1 MIETIE
7 NIELKR
13 FYQSLNQDIKS
24 NQLTIEDGGNLEQL
38 FTQWATDMLA
48 DASET
53 ENVRVSYDE
62 KALGTK
68 LQHKINAYAISDNY
82 ETVDLFI
89 TIYKGSDDIVRVGK
103 DEVDTASK
111 RISNFFKKG
120 LLKDYVNEIE
130 ESSQIF
136 DFANTLSN
144 ADELRLNLVR
154 VNAIIL
160 TDGSYQGEIP
170 KTMTIAD
177 YNIYFRVI
185 DINYLFQ
192 IDEKSHLPIEIDF
205 EEDGFHVPCILAPSD
220 NNLYFSYLAII
231 PGKALAN
238 IYEKYGSRLL
248 EQNVRSFLQFTG
260 KINKGIRNTIINAPH
275 MFLAYNNGIAATADE
290 VTLVN
295 EENGNGI
302 YISKVRD
309 FQIVNGGQTTASI
322 YHTYK
327 KDKGVEIENIF
338 VQLKL
343 TVIKNSD
350 YFSDIV
356 SKISEYANTQN
367 KVSVADLS
375 SNRPFHIGLEKL
387 SRSILTPLD
396 KSTGRRTRWF
406 YERSRGQYR
415 NARLKEGNSLSK
427 RKAFDISNPK
437 NQVIS
442 KEELAKYVNSYEEVY
457 DGKKLIIGPHVV
469 VKGNQ
474 KNYISFLNCL
484 ESDSVDN
491 IYFEDSI
498 AKAILFRS
506 SEKIYGIKPNAIG
519 DLRYITVPYSI
530 ALLGLLSDYKL
541 DLYKIWKEQKI
552 SDELSI
558 LLRDLMILSEN
569 FIKQTAPGSLYGEW
583 AKKLDCWESLKVYI
597 KDYNISIPENDLI
610 TKPNLKRVRISE
622 SDVDNAFYKEI
633 ETAVMDISATKWKEI
648 YLYCRENEE
657 IPEYF
662 TNTAH
667 NLGRKIKE
675 GIKPTSRE
683 IIMAN
688 ELLNKIIFKIAIFDD
703 VEYSGQ
709 TIHTIAAETEQ
720 EN

>member
-13 FYQSLNQDIKS
+13 FYQSFSQDLKS
-24 NQLTIEDGGNLEQL
+24 TQLAAEDGGNLEQF
-38 FTQWATDMLA
+38 FTQWSTDLLA
-48 DASET
+48 DAGET

-68 LQHKINAYAISDNY
+68 LQHKINAYSISDNY
-82 ETVDLFI
+82 ETIDLFI
-89 TIYKGSDDIVRVGK
+89 TIFKGSDDIIKISK
-103 DEVDTASK
+103 DEIETAAK

-136 DFANTLSN
+136 DFAHTLSN
-144 ADELRLNLVR
+144 ADELRINLVR

-160 TDGSYQGEIP
+160 TDGSYQGDIP
-170 KTMTIAD
+170 KILTVSD

-205 EEDGFHVPCILAPSD
+205 KEDGFDVPCILAPTEND
-220 NNLYFSYLAII
+220 KYLSYLAII
-231 PGKALAN
+231 PGAALAN

-248 EQNVRSFLQFTG
+248 EQNVRSFLQFSG
-260 KINKGIRNTIINAPH
+260 KINQGIRTTILKEPH
-275 MFLAYNNGIAATADE
+275 MFLAYNNGLAATAEE
-290 VTLVN
+290 VTIVK

-302 YISKVRD
+302 YLSKVKD

-327 KDKGVEIENIF
+327 KDKGVDINNIF

-375 SNRPFHIGLEKL
+375 SNRPFHISLEKL
-387 SRSILTPLD
+387 SRSILTPYD
-396 KSTGRRTRWF
+396 NATGKKTRWF

-415 NARLKEGNSLSK
+415 NARLKEGNTPNK

-442 KEELAKYVNSYEEVY
+442 KEELAKYINSCQEVY
-457 DGKKLIIGPHVV
+457 DGKKLIIGPHIVA
-469 VKGNQ
+469 KGNQ
-474 KNYISFLNCL
+474 KNYIAFLNSIL
-484 ESDSVDN
+484 TDTVDN
-491 IYFEDSI
+491 IFFEDSI

-506 SEKIYGIKPNAIG
+506 AEKIYGIKPNAIG
-519 DLRYITVPYSI
+519 DLRYITVPYS
-530 ALLGLLSDYKL
+530 LSLLSFLSNNKI
-541 DLYKIWKEQKI
+541 DLLKIWNAQQI
-552 SDELSI
+552 SKELSL
-558 LLRDLMILSEN
+558 LLRELMILCEN
-569 FIKQTAPGSLYGEW
+569 FIKETAPGSLYGEW
-583 AKKLDCWESLKVYI
+583 AKKLECWESLKIYI
-597 KDYNISIPENDLI
+597 KDFDIPIPEGDLA
-610 TKPNLKRVRISE
+610 TKPNLKRIRISE
-622 SDVDNAFYKEI
+622 SEIDNSFYKEI
-633 ETAVMDISATKWKEI
+633 ESTVKSINHEKWKEI
-648 YLYCRENEE
+648 YLYCKENDD
-657 IPEYF
+657 IPVYF
-662 TNTAH
+662 TNAAH
-667 NLGRKIKE
+667 NIGKKLKE
-675 GIKPTSRE
+675 GMRPSSKE
-683 IIMAN
+683 IILAN
-688 ELLNKIIFKIAIFDD
+688 ELLNKIIFKMD
-703 VEYSGQ
+703 VFGLES
-709 TIHTIAAETEQ
+709 